1 MSNPCLS
8 SICKNFRSCAKPAD
22 STALQFQLLAY
33 SSTDH
38 RLAPVQY
45 ASADLHSNG
54 DLYCTNSEPP
64 QRTDSN
70 YVLHLYGRTQ
80 VGRSVAVHVHYSPCL
95 MICLPDHWGQTE
107 VAQLLSQLNQQRK
120 IPTSCMSSELVRYHR
135 FGGFYPDLTSATP
148 RLQRF
153 PFLRITCRSAAYL
166 QVVKNFFRYTKL
178 TVADLSNH
186 EFPLIEQ
193 DIPPVLNLLNTCR
206 GRPSA
211 GIEIQNRDL
220 RPMVQWR
227 LTHCDLEYECRV
239 TTDNCPL
246 RGIELD
252 EVYPLVLLAFDIECV
267 PGDGRSFPAAENK
280 EDTVITIC
288 SVAKNMK
295 TGAVCR
301 ASHMLGAH
309 TPVDGAHH
317 FTYSSEEQ
325 LIEEWRDF
333 VVGIDPDIIT
343 GYNSHRFDW
352 PYLATRMQ
360 LLNPGSRF
368 FFLSRLIQ
376 HCCVMEEKEFS
387 SKAYG
392 SSTMNKFDI
401 PGRIDVDLCTYV
413 MRNYKL
419 KSYKLD
425 NVAQHFIGQ
434 GKSGLSIT
442 DMIAYF
448 QSKEADKVREI
459 VRYCLQDAELP
470 ILIWDNQRIL
480 SSLIGMSQVTYVFL
494 NDLFSR
500 GQMFKVVSQLFVNG
514 RERNFALTHLPKN
527 KFADTYKGAT
537 VLEIK
542 SGFYRL
548 LVVLDFASL
557 YPSIMKAK
565 NLCYTSLVT
574 DDRNSRLPG
583 YEYYETKTDLGEF
596 RFQQTL
602 RGLLPAVIDSLLTK
616 RTEAKQLMKQA
627 QQAGNGALVDIY
639 NARQLAL
646 KVSCNSIYGFTGA
659 QQSIYWCPQIASAVT
674 AYGRHLIGRTKEIIE
689 TRFAQLGADVV
700 YGDTDSVMVNFAKLP
715 ETQEGFLQAFQCG
728 EAAATLISS
737 SFEADISLQFE
748 KAFCPGIMMSKKHYV
763 ARAFESASS
772 KGKIDAKG
780 IALVRRDFCTF
791 QQQMYAKVLDVLL
804 FESNTD
810 KAVDNALETIGG
822 CLQQLIDGQIDFQH
836 LVLSRQLAKEYK
848 SENVMQKV
856 VADKMEQRTPGS
868 GPRSG
873 ERVDFVVVAGKTDN
887 APMYEKVEDA
897 QFASQHKVPLDLVYY
912 IDSFVPSMKALF
924 EPFCI
929 DSRLRTFF
937 AQYTALAYRITH
949 NNVSMLD
956 FYSPIESVVVPEV
969 TKASMFTSTRSV
981 APKAQP
987 KRKLTAELTA
997 SATKTSLFSKK

>member
-1 MSNPCLS
+1 MTQPCLRT
-8 SICKNFRSCAKPAD
+8 ICQQFRAPLTEDHSPVVR
-22 STALQFQLLAY
+22 FQLLAY
-33 SSTDH
+33 SSSDH
-38 RLAPVQY
+38 RLTPVRY
-45 ASADLHSNG
+45 ATAKLDVNG
-54 DLYCTNSEPP
+54 DFYSATQEAP
-64 QRTDSN
+64 QRSDTT
-70 YVLHLYGRTQ
+70 YVLHLFGRTQ
-80 VGRSVAVHVHYSPCL
+80 LGHSVAIHVQYCPSL
-95 MICLPDHWGQTE
+95 MVCLPDHWTAME
-107 VAQLLSQLNQQRK
+107 VSSLMDHFNQQRR
-120 IPTSCMSSELVRYHR
+120 IPASCLSTEIVHYHR
-135 FGGFYPDLTSATP
+135 LAGFYPDLASSTP
-148 RLQRF
+148 QLRKF
-153 PFLRITCRSAAYL
+153 PFLRITCRSQAYL
-166 QVVKNFFRYTKL
+166 QVVKNFFRYSTV
-178 TVADLSNH
+178 TVADLVEH
-186 EFPLIEQ
+186 AFLLIEQ
-193 DIPPVLNLLNTCR
+193 DIPPVLNLLNTCH

-211 GIEIQNRDL
+211 GIEIDKAQL
-220 RPMVQWR
+220 RPLVNMR
-227 LTHCDLEYECRV
+227 LTHCDLEFDCKV
-239 TTDNCPL
+239 TNDSCPL

-267 PGDGRSFPAAENK
+267 PGDGRSFPTAEK
-280 EDTVITIC
+280 ADDVVITIC

-295 TGAVCR
+295 TGVVCR
-301 ASHMLGAH
+301 ASHMLRKH
-309 TPVDGAHH
+309 TLLDGEVHQ
-317 FTYSSEEQ
+317 FMYDSEQE

-333 VVGIDPDIIT
+333 VIAVDPDIIT

-360 LLNPGSRF
+360 GHDVNSRF

-376 HCCVMEEKEFS
+376 HCSVMEEKEFS

-392 SSTMNKFDI
+392 SSTTNKFDI

-434 GKSGLSIT
+434 GKSGLSIKE
-442 DMIAYF
+442 MIAHF
-448 QSKEADKVREI
+448 LSNEPDQLREI

-514 RERNFALTHLPKN
+514 RERGFALTHLPKIN
-527 KFADTYKGAT
+527 FADTYKGAT
-537 VLEIK
+537 VLDIK

-574 DDRNSRLPG
+574 DEKNSHVPG
-583 YEYYETKTDLGEF
+583 YEYYQTKTDLGEF

-616 RTEAKQLMKQA
+616 RTEAKLLMKQA
-627 QQAGNGALVDIY
+627 QTAGNGALVDIY

-659 QQSIYWCPQIASAVT
+659 QQSDYWCPQIASAVT

-689 TRFAQLGADVV
+689 TEFCRFGADVV
-700 YGDTDSVMVNFAKLP
+700 YGDTDSVMVNFP
-715 ETQEGFLQAFQCG
+715 EIADTPGGFLQAFEIG
-728 EAAATLISS
+728 EAAAALISR
-737 SFEADISLQFE
+737 SFEPDISLQFE

-804 FESNTD
+804 FDSNTE
-810 KAVDNALETIGG
+810 KAVDSALQAIGQ
-822 CLQQLIDGQIDFQH
+822 CLQQLIDGQVDFQS

-848 SENVMQKV
+848 SEHIMQKV

-873 ERVDFVVVAGKTDN
+873 ERVDFVVVPGKTDN

-897 QFASQHKVPLDLVYY
+897 QYAMEHKVPLDLVYY
-912 IDSFVPSMKALF
+912 IESFMPSMKALF
-924 EPFCI
+924 EPFSM
-929 DSRLRTFF
+929 DQRLRSFF
-937 AQYTALAYRITH
+937 AQYTAQAYRITH
-949 NNVSMLD
+949 NNASMLD
-956 FYSPIESVVVPEV
+956 FYTPV
-969 TKASMFTSTRSV
+969 TATAAAT
-981 APKAQP
+981 APKASLFASTRLAP
-987 KRKLTAELTA
+987 PKGPTKRKQLSAPVTTANK
-997 SATKTSLFSKK
+997 SSLFSK